1 MERQL
6 LLQAGAELGAL
17 IALIKTGQIKPYIT
31 KAEAFRRYGRKNVE
45 RWLDDGL
52 LTPRKDGDH
61 SASWRIDR
69 LEAELIVKARFLLQ
83 HLEL

>member
-6 LLQAGAELGAL
+6 FLQTGAELGAM
-17 IALIKTGQIKPYIT
+17 IALIKIGTLKPYIT
-31 KAEAFRRYGRKNVE
+31 KAEAFRRYGRKNIE

-52 LTPRKDGDH
+52 LTPRKDGDN
-61 SASWRIDR
+61 SAGWRIDR